1 MIQPYDRDET
11 ERDYRYRRAQSLQLR
26 IMAAKAA
33 NPGLRKIIAIG
44 LGQAN
49 ARGGS
54 EDLAFADTQAWSPE
68 MIAHGQRVRDELG
81 YFRDDRVV
89 LNRQIEDEFPELD

>member
-1 MIQPYDRDET
+1 
-11 ERDYRYRRAQSLQLR
+11 
-26 IMAAKAA
+26 
-33 NPGLRKIIAIG
+33 
-44 LGQAN
+44 
-49 ARGGS
+49 
-54 EDLAFADTQAWSPE
+54 